1 MATHSSILA
10 RKIARIEEPGGLQS
24 MRSEK
29 PDWATKPT
37 HPRLSKSWGVG
48 GMAPVGISFQCTR
61 PAQTRPQTVAKV
73 RGSSALGAPA
83 RLTQRGRLAPPTVG
97 KWRCQL
103 VDSRATCPN
112 KSALPSQW
120 MSVSLVSADKAGK
133 DKFVPL
139 SFSLPLAQPC
149 TYWSTQTTSSH
160 LFWIQENKAWGCFR
174 ESYSGSPR
182 QQTETPRDTLGTRKS
197 RPSQLFRLAN

>member
-10 RKIARIEEPGGLQS
+10 RKIPRIEEPGGLQS

-48 GMAPVGISFQCTR
+48 GVAPVGISFQCTR
-61 PAQTRPQTVAKV
+61 PAQIRPQTAAKV

-83 RLTQRGRLAPPTVG
+83 RLTQSGRRAPPTVG

-103 VDSRATCPN
+103 VQTRGQPVRIS
-112 KSALPSQW
+112 
-120 MSVSLVSADKAGK
+120 
-133 DKFVPL
+133 PL
-139 SFSLPLAQPC
+139 SLPNECQFLWWVLTSRQARINSFRSPSLSPSGPAL
-149 TYWSTQTTSSH
+149 YLLSHSSH